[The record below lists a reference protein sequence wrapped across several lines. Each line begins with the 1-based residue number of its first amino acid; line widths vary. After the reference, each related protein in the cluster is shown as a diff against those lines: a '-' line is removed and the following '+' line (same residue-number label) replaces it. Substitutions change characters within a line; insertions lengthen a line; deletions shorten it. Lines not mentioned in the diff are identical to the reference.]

1 MTPSLLRV
9 NYYFVTYSGTLTF
22 KNSDTETGTIYGIWW
37 YKSLL
42 NISILFF
49 YFPMQDFKFWDQ
61 SEDSFMAKKPPY
73 GDLKQRANELEKEVV
88 ERKLVEEESG
98 GPIVTNKLMIII
110 SGIFILLGLYL
121 LSLYNYL
128 LFHSIAEI
136 FSVIIACV
144 IFMVAWNS
152 RRFLDNNYLL
162 FLGIAY
168 LFIAGL
174 DLVHTLG
181 YKGMAIFKGYD
192 TNLATQLWIAARYME
207 SLSLLIAPLFSGR
220 AIRIRLIFAIYIGVF
235 FLSVGSVF
243 GNIFPTC
250 FVEGTGLTL
259 FKKISEYIISLILIG
274 AIILLFQKRKEF
286 DEGVLQILIASIA
299 VTITS
304 ELAFTF
310 YIHAY
315 GFSNLIG
322 HILKIISFYLIYKAI
337 IETGLVRPYDLLFRN
352 LKKSEEDLRYE
363 RDNLQKALAKV
374 KTLSGLLPICANCK
388 KIRDDKG
395 YWNQIEAYIRDHSE
409 ADFSHSICPECAKN
423 LYPEFYKG
431 D

>member
-1 MTPSLLRV
+1 
-9 NYYFVTYSGTLTF
+9 
-22 KNSDTETGTIYGIWW
+22 
-37 YKSLL
+37 
-42 NISILFF
+42 
-49 YFPMQDFKFWDQ
+49 
-61 SEDSFMAKKPPY
+61 MAKKPPY
-73 GDLKQRANELEKEVV
+73 GDLKQRANESEKEVV
-88 ERKLVEEESG
+88 ERKLIEEESG
-98 GPIVTNKLMIII
+98 GPVITDKLVIII

-121 LSLYNYL
+121 LSIYNYL

-136 FSVIIACV
+136 FSVIIACG

-235 FLSVGSVF
+235 FLSVGSIF

-259 FKKISEYIISLILIG
+259 FKKISEYIISCILIW

-286 DEGVLQILIASIA
+286 DEGVFKILIASIA

-315 GFSNLIG
+315 GLSNLIG

-374 KTLSGLLPICANCK
+374 KTLSGLLPICAHCK

-395 YWNQIEAYIRDHSE
+395 YWNQIESYIRDHSE
-409 ADFSHSICPECAKN
+409 VEFSHSICPECAKN
-423 LYPEFYKG
+423 FYPEFYKG

>member
-1 MTPSLLRV
+1 
-9 NYYFVTYSGTLTF
+9 
-22 KNSDTETGTIYGIWW
+22 
-37 YKSLL
+37 
-42 NISILFF
+42 
-49 YFPMQDFKFWDQ
+49 
-61 SEDSFMAKKPPY
+61 MAKQPPY
-73 GDLKQRANELEKEVV
+73 ADQKQRADELEKDGVDPN
-88 ERKLVEEESG
+88 RTEEESDG
-98 GPIVTNKLMIII
+98 LIATNTLVIVLY
-110 SGIFILLGLYL
+110 GILILLGLYL
-121 LSLYNYL
+121 LSLYHYL

-136 FSVIIACV
+136 FSVIIACG

-207 SLSLLIAPLFSGR
+207 SLSLLIAPLFFGR
-220 AIRIRLIFAIYIGVF
+220 AMRIRLIFAIYLGVF

-250 FVEGTGLTL
+250 FVEGAGLTL

-286 DEGVLQILIASIA
+286 DEGVFQILIASIA
-299 VTITS
+299 VTIAS

-352 LKKSEEDLRYE
+352 LKKSKENLRYE

-374 KTLSGLLPICANCK
+374 KKLSGLLPICAHCK

-409 ADFSHSICPECAKN
+409 ADFSHSICPECVKN
-423 LYPEFYKG
+423 FYPEFYKG